1 MRAKE
6 DLKKIIARIN
16 GKGYKAYKEIQGDYD
31 FGDFILYIDHV
42 QGDPYAAPS
51 RVRLRVDMKRAGF
64 PAELFKTPVRTTA
77 LEDFLA
83 REVAAVIRKLPRVHG
98 TGGSGEIYI
107 DKGGQE
113 ILKRTAVKVCHDYV
127 EARLS
132 IGLPA
137 FGRRING
144 SGAETLLFSNLPQI
158 AEKALLYQNIDAE
171 SARKW
176 VELAEDQEY
185 LREQLKKR
193 RLVAFVAD
201 GSILP
206 RESGISDRPMRGDK
220 VVPFKSPES
229 LKVSFELPNA
239 GVVEGMG
246 IPEGVTLIV
255 GGGYHGKT
263 TLLSALQ
270 RGVYNHIPGDGREFV
285 ITVKDA
291 VKIRA
296 EDGRRVEKVDISPF
310 IANLPDG
317 QDTRKFST
325 ENASGST
332 SQAANIMEAVEI
344 GTSLLLLDEDTCATN
359 FMIRDARM
367 QKLVVKEKE
376 PITPFIDRVRQL
388 YEELG
393 ISTVLVMGG
402 SGDYFDVADCVIKM
416 QDYRPY
422 DVTEEARRI
431 AAEIKTD
438 RRVERTEG
446 PITITPR
453 VLLKEGLEL
462 RGKKK
467 VRSRDV
473 DTLQYG
479 GEFIEMDYV
488 EQLVDRS
495 QTSAVGEI
503 IRYAVEKYVDGKRT
517 LKEIVEMVFADIE
530 KYGLDIIS
538 PFYGKHPGNLAMP
551 RPQEVAAG
559 LNRYRG
565 LRVISK

>member
-1 MRAKE
+1 MRSKE

-16 GKGYKAYKEIQGDYD
+16 GRGYKAYKEIQGDYD

-185 LREQLKKR
+185 LREELKKR

-285 ITVKDA
+285 VTVKDA

-431 AAEIKTD
+431 ADEIKTD
-438 RRVERTEG
+438 RRIERTDG
-446 PITITPR
+446 PIAVTPR
-453 VLLKEGLEL
+453 VILKEGLEL

-467 VRSRDV
+467 IKSRDV
-473 DTLQYG
+473 DTIQYG
-479 GEFIEMDYV
+479 GEFIELDYV

-503 IRYAVEKYVDGKRT
+503 IRYAVEKYVDGRRT
-517 LKEIVEMVFADIE
+517 LKQIVEMVFADIE

-565 LRVISK
+565 LKVR

>member
-1 MRAKE
+1 MRTKE
-6 DLKKIIARIN
+6 DLKKIIARID
-16 GKGYKAYKEIQGDYD
+16 GKGYKAYKDIQGDYD
-31 FGDFILYIDHV
+31 FGDFALYIDHV
-42 QGDPYAAPS
+42 QGDPFATPS
-51 RVRLRVDMKRAGF
+51 RIRLRVDMKKAGF
-64 PAELFKTPVRTTA
+64 PEELFKTPIRTTA

-83 REVAAVIRKLPRVHG
+83 REVASVIRKLPRVHG
-98 TGGSGEIYI
+98 TGKSGEIFI
-107 DKGGQE
+107 DRGGQE
-113 ILKRTAVKVCHDYV
+113 ILKRTAVKVCPDYV
-127 EARLS
+127 EARIS
-132 IGLPA
+132 VGLPA
-137 FGRRING
+137 FGRRISG
-144 SGAETLLFSNLPQI
+144 KGAETMFFTCLPEI
-158 AEKALLYQNIDAE
+158 AKEALYYENVDAKL
-171 SARKW
+171 AKKW

-185 LREQLKKR
+185 LREELKKR

-263 TLLSALQ
+263 TLLSAMQ

-285 ITVKDA
+285 VTVKDA

-367 QKLVVKEKE
+367 QKLVAKEKE

-393 ISTVLVMGG
+393 ISTILVMGG

-438 RRVERTEG
+438 RRVERTED
-446 PITITPR
+446 PIAITPR

-565 LRVISK
+565 LKVR

>member
-1 MRAKE
+1 MRSKE

-16 GKGYKAYKEIQGDYD
+16 GRGYKAYKEIQGDYD

-185 LREQLKKR
+185 LREELKKR

-367 QKLVVKEKE
+367 QKLVAKEKE

-431 AAEIKTD
+431 ADKIKTN
-438 RRVERTEG
+438 RMIERTEG

-462 RGKKK
+462 RGKRKIK
-467 VRSRDV
+467 SKDV

-479 GEFIEMDYV
+479 GEYIELDYV

-538 PFYGKHPGNLAMP
+538 PFYGKHPGNLALP

-559 LNRYRG
+559 LNRYRA
-565 LRVISK
+565 LKVKT

>member
-1 MRAKE
+1 MKNKME
-6 DLKKIIARIN
+6 LYETLNRIN
-16 GKGYKAYKEIQGDYD
+16 NNGYKAYKNIEGVYD
-31 FGDFILYIDHV
+31 FEQFVLYIDHV
-42 QGDPYAAPS
+42 QSDPFAPPS
-51 RVRLRVDMKRAGF
+51 RVRVRVAQKAAGF
-64 PAELFKTPVRTTA
+64 DEKLFYTKERRIA
-77 LEDFLA
+77 FEDYISRKIYGEIL
-83 REVAAVIRKLPRVHG
+83 KLPKIKG
-98 TGGSGEIYI
+98 TGNSGVIFI
-107 DKGGQE
+107 DCGGQE
-113 ILKRTAVKVCHDYV
+113 ILERTSVKIDNDFI
-127 EARLS
+127 EARIS

-137 FGRRING
+137 FGRKINSKSAERIFFEFLPILVKRALTYENYDKKE
-144 SGAETLLFSNLPQI
+144 AENWV
-158 AEKALLYQNIDAE
+158 KLY
-171 SARKW
+171 
-176 VELAEDQEY
+176 EDQEY
-185 LREQLKKR
+185 IRKILLDMG
-193 RLVAFVAD
+193 LVAFIKD

-206 RESGISDRPMRGDK
+206 RESGISDKPLKKGK
-220 VVPFKSPES
+220 VIPFISPES
-229 LKVSFELPNA
+229 LRVEIELPNN
-239 GVVEGMG
+239 GKITGMG
-246 IPEGVTLIV
+246 IKKGVTLIV

-263 TLLSALQ
+263 TLLKALE

-310 IANLPDG
+310 ISNLPDG
-317 QDTRKFST
+317 QDTKRFST

-367 QKLVVKEKE
+367 QKLVAKEKE

-388 YEELG
+388 YEEMG
-393 ISTVLVMGG
+393 ISTILVMGG

-422 DVTEEARRI
+422 NVTKEARKI
-431 AAEIKTD
+431 AFQLKTD
-438 RRVERTEG
+438 RKVERAEG
-446 PITITPR
+446 PITVTPR
-453 VLLKEGLEL
+453 VIMKEGLEL
-462 RGKKK
+462 RGKEKIK
-467 VRSRDV
+467 SRDV

-479 GEFIEMDYV
+479 GEFIELDYV
-488 EQLVDRS
+488 EQLVDKS

-503 IRYAVEKYVDGKRT
+503 IRYAVKKYVDGKRT

-530 KYGLDIIS
+530 KYGLEIIS
-538 PFYGKHPGNLAMP
+538 PFYGKHPGNLALP

-565 LRVISK
+565 LKVR

>member
-1 MRAKE
+1 MRTKE
-6 DLKKIIARIN
+6 ELKKIIARIN
-16 GKGYKAYKEIQGDYD
+16 GRGYKAYKEVQGDYD

-51 RVRLRVDMKRAGF
+51 RVRLRVDIKRAGF

-83 REVAAVIRKLPRVHG
+83 REAAAVIRNLPRVKG

-132 IGLPA
+132 VGLPA

-171 SARKW
+171 SVRKW
-176 VELAEDQEY
+176 IELAEDQEY
-185 LREQLKKR
+185 LREELKKR
-193 RLVAFVAD
+193 RLVAFIAD

-206 RESGISDRPMRGDK
+206 RESGISDRPMRGEK
-220 VVPFKSPES
+220 VVPFRSPES

-285 ITVKDA
+285 VTVKDA

-367 QKLVVKEKE
+367 QKLVAKEKE

-438 RRVERTEG
+438 RRIERTDG
-446 PITITPR
+446 PIVVTPR
-453 VLLKEGLEL
+453 VILKEGLEL

-467 VRSRDV
+467 IKSRDV
-473 DTLQYG
+473 DTIQYG
-479 GEFIEMDYV
+479 GEFIELDYV

-503 IRYAVEKYVDGKRT
+503 IRYAVAKYVDGKRT
-517 LKEIVEMVFADIE
+517 LREIVEMVFADIE

-565 LRVISK
+565 LKVR

>member
-1 MRAKE
+1 MRTKE
-6 DLKKIIARIN
+6 DLKKIIARID
-16 GKGYKAYKEIQGDYD
+16 GKGYKAYKDIQGDYD
-31 FGDFILYIDHV
+31 FGSYILYIDHV
-42 QGDPYAAPS
+42 QGDPFAAPS
-51 RVRLRVDMKRAGF
+51 RIRLRVDMKRAGF
-64 PAELFKTPVRTTA
+64 PEELFKTPIRTMA

-83 REVAAVIRKLPRVHG
+83 REVASVIRKLPRVNG
-98 TGGSGEIYI
+98 TGRSGEIYI

-113 ILKRTAVKVCHDYV
+113 ILKRTAVKVCPEYV

-132 IGLPA
+132 VGLPA
-137 FGRRING
+137 FGRKING
-144 SGAETLLFSNLPQI
+144 RGAETLFFSSLPEI
-158 AEKALLYQNIDAE
+158 AEKGLLYRNIDAKL
-171 SARKW
+171 AKKW
-176 VELAEDQEY
+176 VEFAEDQEY

-206 RESGISDRPMRGDK
+206 RESGISDRPMRGDR

-229 LKVSFELPNA
+229 LKVAFELPNA

-285 ITVKDA
+285 ITVRDA

-310 IANLPDG
+310 ITNLPDG
-317 QDTRKFST
+317 QDTKKFST

-367 QKLVVKEKE
+367 QKLVAKEKE

-393 ISTVLVMGG
+393 ISTILVMGG

-422 DVTEEARRI
+422 DVTEEARKI
-431 AAEIKTD
+431 AAQIKTD

-446 PITITPR
+446 PIAVTPR
-453 VLLKEGLEL
+453 VILKEGLEL

-467 VRSRDV
+467 VKSRDV

-479 GEFIEMDYV
+479 AEFIEMDYV

-503 IRYAVEKYVDGKRT
+503 IRYAVEKYVDGRRT
-517 LKEIVEMVFADIE
+517 LKEIVERVFADIE
-530 KYGLDIIS
+530 KYGLDIVS
-538 PFYGKHPGNLAMP
+538 PFYGKHPGNLALP

-565 LRVISK
+565 LRVK

>member
-1 MRAKE
+1 MRTKE
-6 DLKKIIARIN
+6 DLKKIIARID
-16 GKGYKAYKEIQGDYD
+16 GRGYKAYKDIQGDYD
-31 FGDFILYIDHV
+31 FGNFALYIDHV
-42 QGDPYAAPS
+42 QGDPYASPS
-51 RVRLRVDMKRAGF
+51 RIRLRVDMEKAGF
-64 PAELFKTPVRTTA
+64 PEELYKTPIRATA

-83 REVAAVIRKLPRVHG
+83 REVASVIRRLPRVSG
-98 TGGSGEIYI
+98 TGRSGEIYI

-113 ILKRTAVKVCHDYV
+113 ILKRTAVKVGPEYV

-137 FGRRING
+137 FGRKIHGR
-144 SGAETLLFSNLPQI
+144 GAETLFFSCLPQI
-158 AEKALLYQNIDAE
+158 AEKALLYSNIDAGQ
-171 SARKW
+171 ARKW

-185 LREQLKKR
+185 LREELKKR
-193 RLVAFVAD
+193 HLVAFVAD

-206 RESGISDRPMRGDK
+206 RESGISDRPLRGSN

-285 ITVKDA
+285 ITVRDA

-310 IANLPDG
+310 IANLPGG
-317 QDTRKFST
+317 QDTKRFST

-367 QKLVVKEKE
+367 QKLVAKEKE

-393 ISTVLVMGG
+393 ISTILVMGG
-402 SGDYFDVADCVIKM
+402 SGDYFDVADCVIMM

-422 DVTEEARRI
+422 DVTEEAKKI
-431 AAEIKTD
+431 AEQIRTG
-438 RRVERTEG
+438 REVERAEG
-446 PITITPR
+446 PMAVTPR
-453 VLLKEGLEL
+453 VILKEGLVL
-462 RGKKK
+462 SGKKK
-467 VRSRDV
+467 IKSRDL

-517 LKEIVEMVFADIE
+517 LKEIVDMVFADIE
-530 KYGLDIIS
+530 KYGLEVIS
-538 PFYGKHPGNLAMP
+538 PFYGKHPGNLALP

-565 LRVISK
+565 LRVR

>member
-1 MRAKE
+1 MKNKME
-6 DLKKIIARIN
+6 LYETLNRIN
-16 GKGYKAYKEIQGDYD
+16 NKGYKAYKDIEGVYD
-31 FGDFILYIDHV
+31 FGQFTLFIDHV
-42 QGDPYAAPS
+42 QSDPFAPPS
-51 RVRLRVDMKRAGF
+51 RVRVRVSMKESGF
-64 PAELFKTPVRTTA
+64 EGKLFSTKERKIA
-77 LEDFLA
+77 FEDYISRKIYGEIL
-83 REVAAVIRKLPRVHG
+83 KLPKLKG
-98 TGGSGEIYI
+98 TGNSGVIFI
-107 DKGGQE
+107 DCGGQE
-113 ILKRTAVKVCHDYV
+113 ILERTSVKIDNDFV
-127 EARLS
+127 EARIS

-137 FGRRING
+137 FGRKINSKSAERIFF
-144 SGAETLLFSNLPQI
+144 EFLPI
-158 AEKALLYQNIDAE
+158 LVKRALTYENYDKKEAEKWVKLY
-171 SARKW
+171 
-176 VELAEDQEY
+176 EDQEY
-185 LREQLKKR
+185 IRKILLDIG
-193 RLVAFVAD
+193 LVAFIKD

-206 RESGISDRPMRGDK
+206 RESGISDKPLKKGK
-220 VVPFKSPES
+220 VIPFISPES
-229 LKVSFELPNA
+229 LRVEIELPNN
-239 GVVEGMG
+239 GKITGMG
-246 IPEGVTLIV
+246 IKKGVTLIV

-263 TLLSALQ
+263 TLLKALES
-270 RGVYNHIPGDGREFV
+270 GVYNHIPGDGREFV

-317 QDTRKFST
+317 QDTKRFST

-367 QKLVVKEKE
+367 QKLVAKEKE
-376 PITPFIDRVRQL
+376 PITPFIDRVRQI
-388 YEELG
+388 YEEMG
-393 ISTVLVMGG
+393 ISTILVMGG

-422 DVTEEARRI
+422 DVTEEARKI
-431 AAEIKTD
+431 AFQLKTD
-438 RRVERTEG
+438 RKVERAEG
-446 PITITPR
+446 PITVTPR
-453 VLLKEGLEL
+453 VIMKEGLEL
-462 RGKKK
+462 RGKEKIK
-467 VRSRDV
+467 SRDV

-479 GEFIEMDYV
+479 GEFIELDYV

-503 IRYAVEKYVDGKRT
+503 IRYAVKKYVDGKRT

-538 PFYGKHPGNLAMP
+538 PFYGKHPGNLALP

-565 LRVISK
+565 LKVK

>member
-1 MRAKE
+1 MRSKE

-16 GKGYKAYKEIQGDYD
+16 GRGYKAYKEIQGDYD
-31 FGDFILYIDHV
+31 FGNFILYIDHV

-51 RVRLRVDMKRAGF
+51 RIRLRVDMKRAGF

-137 FGRRING
+137 FGRKING
-144 SGAETLLFSNLPQI
+144 RGAETLFFTNLPEI
-158 AEKALLYQNIDAE
+158 AEKGMLYRNIDAE
-171 SARKW
+171 LAKKW

-185 LREQLKKR
+185 LREELKKR

-270 RGVYNHIPGDGREFV
+270 GGVYNHIPGDGREFV

-291 VKIRA
+291 MKIRA

-431 AAEIKTD
+431 ADEIKTD
-438 RRVERTEG
+438 RRIERTDG
-446 PITITPR
+446 PIAVTPR
-453 VLLKEGLEL
+453 VILKEGLEL

-467 VRSRDV
+467 IKSKDV

-479 GEFIEMDYV
+479 GEFIELDYV

-503 IRYAVEKYVDGKRT
+503 IRYAVEKYVDGRRT
-517 LKEIVEMVFADIE
+517 LKQIVEMVFADIE

-565 LRVISK
+565 LKVR